1 MTTYRYE
8 GMTSSG
14 AKVDGIIEA
23 FDEQDAL
30 ARAKQNCRVVTKV
43 VPVTTK
49 GTNLLNADI
58 GELLFGIRIKDKDLA
73 LLCSQ
78 LSIELKAGLPLVRSL
93 QLVADNAEDKNIKKL
108 MTQVADDVHSGHG
121 LADSFELRGPYL
133 PSTFIETVRAGEES
147 GRLDDCFIRLQK
159 YFENAAAVS
168 SKVGSA
174 MVYPI
179 MLICVAVVVIFIIM
193 IKAVPVFENSFAS
206 LGNELPG
213 PTQLLINMS
222 HFMTDNWMILLA
234 VVAALALG
242 LKFFGK
248 TERGATLYARI
259 MLTFPGIGMM
269 NIMSSASNFCATLA
283 TMLSA
288 GLPLVQAATITA
300 DTTTNLLI
308 SRDIRDAING
318 VIAGQRLGDGMKK
331 SKWFPNLLLEMIA
344 VGEETGNMEETLNV
358 VGDYYTKEVDVA
370 VQRALGI
377 LEPCITLVLAVLVVF
392 ILLSVYMPLFTMY
405 GSV

>member
-159 YFENAAAVS
+159 YFETAAAVS

-179 MLICVAVVVIFIIM
+179 M
-193 IKAVPVFENSFAS
+193 
-206 LGNELPG
+206 
-213 PTQLLINMS
+213 
-222 HFMTDNWMILLA
+222 
-234 VVAALALG
+234 
-242 LKFFGK
+242 
-248 TERGATLYARI
+248 
-259 MLTFPGIGMM
+259 
-269 NIMSSASNFCATLA
+269 
-283 TMLSA
+283 
-288 GLPLVQAATITA
+288 
-300 DTTTNLLI
+300 
-308 SRDIRDAING
+308 
-318 VIAGQRLGDGMKK
+318 
-331 SKWFPNLLLEMIA
+331 
-344 VGEETGNMEETLNV
+344 
-358 VGDYYTKEVDVA
+358 
-370 VQRALGI
+370 
-377 LEPCITLVLAVLVVF
+377 
-392 ILLSVYMPLFTMY
+392 
-405 GSV
+405 